1 MKYPLAEILKDSYLR
16 DCSKNAIIP
25 ESVRDNWLQDCL
37 LFFQENPNE
46 HLYYTTSGD
55 SIVIGH
61 RVEDEGVI
69 QLWDAKLIRAATIPW
84 ENKNET
90 TVGSDELSLSS

>member
-1 MKYPLAEILKDSYLR
+1 MKYPLAEVLKESYLR
-16 DCSKNAIIP
+16 DCSNNAKIP

-37 LFFQENPNE
+37 LYFQENPNE
-46 HLYYTTSGD
+46 WLYYTTSGD

-61 RVEDEGVI
+61 RVEDEGI

-84 ENKNET
+84 ENTNEAII
-90 TVGSDELSLSS
+90 GSDEVPL

>member
-1 MKYPLAEILKDSYLR
+1 MKYPLAEVLKESYLR
-16 DCSKNAIIP
+16 DCSKNAKMP
-25 ESVRDNWLQDCL
+25 TDTRDSWLQECL

-46 HLYYTTSGD
+46 WLYYTTSGD

-84 ENKNET
+84 ENTNET